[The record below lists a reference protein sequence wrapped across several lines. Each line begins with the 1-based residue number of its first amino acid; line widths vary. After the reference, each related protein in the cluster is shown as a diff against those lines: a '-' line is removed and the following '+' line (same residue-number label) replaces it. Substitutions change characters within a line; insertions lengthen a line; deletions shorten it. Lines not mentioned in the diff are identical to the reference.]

1 MKIIMWIFKDN
12 NIVKKDVFLKEVS
25 SLKEN
30 IYRHRAYRKLEKV
43 SKLKIFIE
51 MLIAVVLFDLLILI
65 FHTKVTYDI
74 NKAAAYILS
83 PFYHNVKIISSHFL
97 FGEVHLLD
105 VSGRFPSM
113 NFSISVAIVSAI
125 IIIILL
131 FQRFIAKPYTIWMI
145 FTISIILISSLFFIL
160 FSKYFPYSMRI
171 FLDLYMKTIICIWL
185 ILPWIII
192 SAFAPLPVKY
202 PFKLSFI
209 FFLLTYSLCFVAIR

>member
-1 MKIIMWIFKDN
+1 MKEIN
-12 NIVKKDVFLKEVS
+12 

-51 MLIAVVLFDLLILI
+51 LLIAVVLFDLLILL
-65 FHTKVTYDI
+65 FHPKITYYI

-113 NFSISVAIVSAI
+113 DFSISVAIVSTI

-145 FTISIILISSLFFIL
+145 FTFSIILISSLFFIL
-160 FSKYFPYSMRI
+160 FSKHFPYSMRI

-185 ILPWIII
+185 ILPWIVIL
-192 SAFAPLPVKY
+192 AFSPLPVKY

-209 FFLLTYSLCFVAIR
+209 LFLLVYSIIFAASRYIVPNLSDSN